1 MVVGMKLRYRY
12 RLYPHPHQQVA
23 LAKAFGCA
31 RVVWNDALAKSRE
44 LYAAG
49 EKTSY
54 PVLAKLCI
62 TQAKQT
68 PERAWLS
75 DTSNVV
81 LQQSARDLDQAF
93 RNWWA
98 SLKGKRK
105 GPKVRAPRFKKRRG
119 AQSIRFMSH
128 VFRTGERTLT
138 LSKIGSVP
146 IEWSRALPSASSSVT
161 VLRDAAGRFFAS
173 FVVEIEPEPLP
184 ANGKAVGIDLG
195 LASLAITSDGEKVPL
210 PKHFDAARKRLRHL
224 QRQAARKRRCAPRG
238 TRASNR
244 LKAVDR
250 KIARLHAKVA
260 DQRTNGLHQLTS
272 RLVRDHDFIAIED
285 LKVSAM
291 LRAPKPVLDEA
302 MDRWLPNGR
311 ASKRALSRA
320 ISDAGWASFRTMLEQ
335 KAERAGKRVVV
346 VNPAYTSR
354 RCNHCGHTEAANR
367 PSQDTFRCQSCGHTE
382 HADINAARNILE
394 AGLALSG
401 RGALRNSEP
410 RSVAGCEAS
419 TRPNWEVQPCAA

>member
-1 MVVGMKLRYRY
+1 MKARYRY

-44 LYAAG
+44 LYASG

-62 TQAKQT
+62 TQAKRT
-68 PERAWLS
+68 PERSWLS
-75 DTSNVV
+75 DPSNVV
-81 LQQSARDLDQAF
+81 LQQSVRDLDVAY

-105 GPKVRAPRFKKRRG
+105 GPKVRPPRFKKRRG

-128 VFRTGERTLT
+128 VFRTGERTLA
-138 LSKIGSVP
+138 LSKIGPVP
-146 IEWSRALPSASSSVT
+146 IEWSRPLPAEPSSCT
-161 VLRDAAGRFFAS
+161 VIRDASGRHFAS
-173 FVVEIEPEPLP
+173 FVVEVEGASSCALHPED
-184 ANGKAVGIDLG
+184 GRCVGIDMG

-224 QRQAARKRRCAPRG
+224 QRQAARKRRCVPKG
-238 TRASNR
+238 TKASNR

-250 KIARLHAKVA
+250 KIARLHARIA

-291 LRAPKPVLDEA
+291 LRAPKPLLDEA
-302 MDRWLPNGR
+302 MGRWAPNGR

-335 KAERAGKRVVV
+335 KAERAGKRVVA
-346 VNPAYTSR
+346 VNPAYTSQ
-354 RCNHCGHTEAANR
+354 RCNQCGHTAAANR
-367 PSQDTFRCQSCGHTE
+367 PTQDTFRCRSCGHTE

-401 RGALRNSEP
+401 RGALRNPEP
-410 RSVAGCEAS
+410 RSAAGCEAS
-419 TRPNWEVQPCAA
+419 TRLNWEVQPCAA